1 MPGRPG
7 EPINKYNNKNKI
19 RKAADVKAEINST
32 ESEVWIQTSTYHQ
45 IQVLPALQENLSGL
59 EIPIFLGNQ
68 DHLVHQEVLDHLVM
82 KVKGQKSI

>member
-7 EPINKYNNKNKI
+7 EPINTYNNKKKLGI
-19 RKAADVKAEINST
+19 DVKAEIIST
-32 ESEVWIQTSTYHQ
+32 ASKVWIQTSTYHQ
-45 IQVLPALQENLSGL
+45 SQVILALQENLSGL

-82 KVKGQKSI
+82 KDKGQKYI